1 VYIVVVPSPTNAWL
15 SATILICEEAETTPD
30 GNPLGCT
37 YDALVAKLALAI
49 LPKND
54 PLNDP
59 VTFVAVFISAETNI
73 VDEDGGAE
81 VNTTLFPDIVKSS
94 GALNLNP
101 STVTINDFAG

>member
-1 VYIVVVPSPTNAWL
+1 VVPFPTNAWL

-37 YDALVAKLALAI
+37 YDALVAKLALAM

-81 VNTTLFPDIVKSS
+81 VNATLFPTIVKSS